1 MTLKKTLTIAGTD
14 CSGGAGYAADLK
26 TFEQHGTYGYCALT
40 SIVSMD
46 PETWSHRV
54 SQVPIE
60 VVKEQVETA
69 LSLNPDAIKTG
80 MLPSEEII
88 AVSKDAFLNSNAK
101 FFVVDPVMICKGD
114 DEVLNPGLVV
124 AMQKDLIPNATVVT
138 PNLFE
143 AGQLADVKTPTA
155 LDEIKETAKIIHDKG
170 AKYVVVKGGTGIVGD
185 KAIDVFYDGETFT
198 LLSADKIDASYNH
211 GAGCTFAASVTANL
225 ANGKSPLEAVRDAK
239 AFVTSAIKHGWK
251 MNDHVGV
258 VTHGAY
264 NTVEEIKVEA
274 ETL

>member
-1 MTLKKTLTIAGTD
+1 MALKKTLTIAGTD
-14 CSGGAGYAADLK
+14 CSGGAGYAADIK
-26 TFEQHGTYGYCALT
+26 TFEQHNTYGFCALT

-54 SQVPIE
+54 SSVPLE

-69 LSLNPDAIKTG
+69 LSINPDAIKTG

-88 AVSKDAFLNSNAK
+88 TVAKDAFLNSEAK
-101 FFVVDPVMICKGD
+101 FFVVDPVMVCKGD

-124 AMQKDLIPNATVVT
+124 QMQKELIPHATIVT

-143 AGQLADVKTPTA
+143 AGQLAEMSTPKT
-155 LDEIKETAKIIHDKG
+155 LDEIKKAAKVIHDKG
-170 AKYVVVKGGTGIVGD
+170 AKYVVIKGGTGIVGN
-185 KAIDVFYDGETFT
+185 KAIDLFYDGEIYT
-198 LLSADKIDASYNH
+198 LLSSKKLDASYNH
-211 GAGCTFAASVTANL
+211 GAGCTFAAAVTSNL
-225 ANGKSPLEAVRDAK
+225 ANGKLPLEAVREAK

-258 VTHGAY
+258 VRHGAY
-264 NTVEEIKVEA
+264 NTTEKIEVET